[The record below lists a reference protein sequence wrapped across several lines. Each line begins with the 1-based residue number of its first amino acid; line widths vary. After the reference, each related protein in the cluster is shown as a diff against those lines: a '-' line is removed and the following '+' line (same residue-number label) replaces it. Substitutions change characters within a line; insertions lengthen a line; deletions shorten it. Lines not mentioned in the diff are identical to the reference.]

1 MLNRL
6 FSPNPL
12 WNDYGLVALRI
23 ITGLLMTYHGWEVFD
38 RKTMEPYL
46 TWDVIKILPA
56 PEFMLYLG
64 KGLELITGICLA
76 VGLFTRVAALLMA
89 ADMLFICFKIGHG
102 KFYYEDQ
109 HPFLF
114 AMIAFIFFFT
124 GPVKW
129 AVDFLIF
136 KDKSQTIADYTK
148 SANKQI

>member
-1 MLNRL
+1 MFNRL

-12 WNDYGLVALRI
+12 WNDYGLVVLPI

-38 RKTMEPYL
+38 SKKKEPYL

-76 VGLFTRVAALLMA
+76 VGLFTCLRGWRPCQWPLTCFSFALKLGTENS
-89 ADMLFICFKIGHG
+89 ITEISTI
-102 KFYYEDQ
+102 
-109 HPFLF
+109 FLF

-136 KDKSQTIADYTK
+136 KAKS
-148 SANKQI
+148 